1 MDFPFPV
8 DKSILTGSSSDDS
21 IRRLLSLFMLP
32 LYFIYNL
39 KNKGDTWEIF
49 G

>member
-8 DKSILTGSSSDDS
+8 DKSILTGSSSADS

-39 KNKGDTWEIF
+39 KNKGDT
-49 G
+49 